1 VIILIIQKNKNNA
14 QNLFTLELVY
24 NIDLINILIYNFN
37 SNKK

>member
-1 VIILIIQKNKNNA
+1 MIILIIQKNKNNA

>member
-1 VIILIIQKNKNNA
+1 MIILIIQKNKNNA

-37 SNKK
+37 LNKK